1 MRRRGNRKLKK
12 GAKPTSLRP
21 RGRGET
27 AQHLAGI
34 AFVGAAL
41 FASLALGSFG
51 REAGNLAGPVGQ
63 RLARAWLG
71 RFGLGAFLAPLGLLC
86 GSSQLLEVLHWS
98 RRGALR
104 ALEVAGAALSA
115 LLLAALLFPSS
126 AVLGAPLLGSA
137 GAALV
142 APLLGSLA
150 TAGAALAVAALGWG
164 FLSLSTDH
172 AVSRAA
178 GAVLRFCGRG
188 LLRAWNFATGVALGV
203 WREQLESWSQWK
215 EEGGEEAGGRTD
227 DALDPAALDE
237 AVAEEASKRSQILAR
252 KRGEMSDPAWAR
264 SSDVQIDESPS
275 PAPEIAH
282 RGKGYRSEPEVLTIG
297 EDGRIRD
304 RKQKAAAEPIA
315 LVPEMELGAGRQ
327 RLPPPAPADALL
339 ADSPADGERL
349 ETEAALEPVPP
360 PSIIE
365 PTALAAPKRKKR
377 EKGNAFRLQKTGAG
391 FSLPTLELL
400 EVPPDIREEI
410 DREALTETA
419 HKLTAKLAD
428 FGIKGRVA
436 TIRPGPVI
444 TMYEF
449 EPAPGIRVS
458 KIQSLSDDLAMAMEA
473 LQVRIVAPI
482 PGKSVVGIEVPNR
495 KRAKVYLR
503 EILEEDAFQKMT
515 SPLTLAFGKDTEGA
529 PYLGDLSRMP
539 HLLVAGTTGS
549 GKSVSMNSMIMSL
562 LFKASPEDV
571 RMIMIDPKMVE
582 LSMYEGIPHLLLPV
596 VQDAQKAPLALRWA
610 VEEMERRYHLI
621 GKLKV
626 KDLKAYNEKVPRL
639 EAGEK
644 LEDEGPKGP
653 PKRVVVVDVGNGET
667 EEEALARLEA
677 QGAPPSLP
685 ELPGESASPNELEK
699 LPYIVIIIDELADLM
714 MVASREVEQCIAR
727 LAAKARAAGIH
738 IVIATQRPSTDVISG
753 VIKSNLPVR
762 IAFRLASRHDSAT
775 IINGPGA
782 ERLLGEGDMLHIPPG
797 GSDALRL
804 HGALVRESEIERVV
818 EFWKGQAT
826 PVYDEEI
833 LRPRADEREGDGAD
847 GVPDEL
853 YDQAIAV
860 VSQLER
866 VSISLLQRKMGVGYN
881 RAADLIERMERDR
894 VIGPANGVKPREVL
908 VKGLGEMTA

>member
-12 GAKPTSLRP
+12 GAKPTEP
-21 RGRGET
+21 KARGGRLET
-27 AQHLAGI
+27 GRHLGGI
-34 AFVGAAL
+34 VLAGAAL
-41 FASLALGSFG
+41 LILLALGSFG
-51 REAGNLAGPVGQ
+51 RLAGNLAGPFGQ
-63 RLARAWLG
+63 RIARGLLG
-71 RFGLGAFLAPLGLLC
+71 AAGLGAFLAPAALLVAA
-86 GSSQLLEVLHWS
+86 SQLLEVVRWTW
-98 RRGALR
+98 RALAR
-104 ALEVAGAALSA
+104 ALELAGAAVSL
-115 LLLAALLFPSS
+115 LLLAALVFPE
-126 AVLGAPLLGSA
+126 VRLLGAPLLGAA
-137 GAALV
+137 GLSLA
-142 APLLGSLA
+142 APLVGNLA
-150 TAGAALAVAALGWG
+150 TAGAALAVGALGWAC
-164 FLSLSTDH
+164 LSLATDH
-172 AVSRAA
+172 ATSRAA
-178 GAVLRFCGRG
+178 GVALRFCGRG
-188 LLRAWNFATGVALGV
+188 LERGWRFAASLVAAAWH
-203 WREQLESWSQWK
+203 EHLESWAQWK
-215 EEGGEEAGGRTD
+215 RGEDE
-227 DALDPAALDE
+227 DAIDPEILDE
-237 AVAEEASKRSQILAR
+237 AVAEEVAKRSEVLAR
-252 KRGEMSDPAWAR
+252 KRGGLSDPPWA
-264 SSDVQIDESPS
+264 SEADVEIEAESRPEPQIADRARPRQSQ
-275 PAPEIAH
+275 
-282 RGKGYRSEPEVLTIG
+282 PEVLTIG

-304 RKQKAAAEPIA
+304 AKQKPAAAPIA
-315 LVPEMELGAGRQ
+315 LGPEMEVGAAEGRK
-327 RLPPPAPADALL
+327 PPPPPPEALVADAPAPEAP
-339 ADSPADGERL
+339 PA
-349 ETEAALEPVPP
+349 EAVAPAIV
-360 PSIIE
+360 E
-365 PTALAAPKRKKR
+365 PTALVAPKRKKR
-377 EKGNAFRLQKTGAG
+377 EKGSAFRLQKTGSG
-391 FSLPTLELL
+391 FTLPTLDLL
-400 EVPPDIREEI
+400 ELPPDIRAEI
-410 DREALTETA
+410 DRDALTETA

-495 KRAKVYLR
+495 KRAKVHLR

-621 GKLKV
+621 GRLKV
-626 KDLKAYNEKVPRL
+626 KDLKAYNEKVARL
-639 EAGEK
+639 KAGEK
-644 LEDEGPKGP
+644 LEDEGPKEP
-653 PKRVVVVDVGNGET
+653 PKKVVVVDVGNGET
-667 EEEALARLEA
+667 EEEALARLEE
-677 QGAPPSLP
+677 QGAPPSVP
-685 ELPGESASPNELEK
+685 EMPGEGASVKADELEK

-714 MVASREVEQCIAR
+714 MVASRDVEQCIAR

-738 IVIATQRPSTDVISG
+738 LVIATQRPSTDVISG

-804 HGALVRESEIERVV
+804 HGALVRETEIERVV

-833 LRPRADEREGDGAD
+833 LKPRGEEREGGGAD
-847 GVPDEL
+847 SVPDEL

-908 VKGLGEMTA
+908 IKGLGQMTA